1 MFSKKSYVGI
11 DLGHY
16 SIKLAEVEKQAHG
29 WKVNKTTTFPT
40 PLNSLR
46 DGKVLDPSALGAEI
60 KSAMKQAGMS
70 AKHAVISV
78 QGASVVIRNVR
89 LPRMA
94 PQILQKSIKYEAG
107 RYVPTSVDDSYIEF
121 EIIGLVDESQMEA
134 LIVAAPKDLVESR
147 MAACEAAGLSVD
159 VVDVGAFASYRSLL
173 ESNPSQNWAEK
184 TIALVDFGCT
194 TTNVS
199 VINKGFFSMCRTVA
213 SGSANLT
220 EALRTFFDLSAED
233 AELGKSQLNI
243 TELLD
248 EQPQDNPPLRV
259 LHPYIDELVREIRR
273 SINYY
278 ESQQVD
284 GAVPTP
290 VTEIILTGGGSKLH
304 GMEKYLALKLGLEVQ
319 CLGIFDNP
327 TISSTV
333 PPVDRGQDFSVASG
347 LAMRPL
353 IKAA

>member
-11 DLGHY
+11 DLGHF
-16 SIKLAEVEKQAHG
+16 SVKLVEIDRTPQG
-29 WKVNKTTTFPT
+29 WKISRSTSFTTPEH
-40 PLNSLR
+40 SLR
-46 DGKVLDPSALGAEI
+46 DGKVSDPNAMGAAI
-60 KSAMKQAGMS
+60 KAAMKAAGMN
-70 AKHAVISV
+70 AKHAVVSV
-78 QGASVVIRNVR
+78 QGASVVVRNVR

-94 PQILQKSIKYEAG
+94 PQVLQKSIKYEAG
-107 RYVPTSVDDSYIEF
+107 RYVPTSVEDSYIEF

-147 MAACEAAGLSVD
+147 MAACEAAGLTVD
-159 VVDVGAFASYRSLL
+159 VVDVGSFASYRSLI
-173 ESNPSQNWAEK
+173 EANPSQNWMDK
-184 TIALVDFGCT
+184 TVALVDFGCT

-199 VINKGFFSMCRTVA
+199 VISNGFFSMCRTVA

-220 EALRTFFDLSAED
+220 EALKTFFDLTAED

-243 TELLD
+243 AELLD
-248 EQPQDNPPLRV
+248 EKPTENPPLRV
-259 LHPYIDELVREIRR
+259 LHPYVDELVREIRR

-284 GAVPTP
+284 GVIPSP
-290 VTEIILTGGGSKLH
+290 VTTIILTGGGSKLN
-304 GMEKYLALKLGLEVQ
+304 GTQAYLSAKLGLEVLT
-319 CLGIFDNP
+319 LGVFDNP
-327 TISSTV
+327 TVIQAT
-333 PPVDRGQDFSVASG
+333 PPIDRGEDLSVASG